1 MSQFDEYVR
10 TATKKDVV
18 YLAKHLRQDDVNE
31 AAAWGK
37 DPFAALVS
45 GFDNSTPC
53 LTFTDPEGNPAG
65 MFGVVPQ
72 GRWGAVW
79 MLGTN
84 AIERWPITFL
94 KRSKPWV
101 ERLNVIFPLL
111 YNVVDERNTV
121 HIAWLSWCGFE
132 FAQQRM
138 AYRGTSFK
146 YFARGGKRIV

>member
-1 MSQFDEYVR
+1 MAWVDEYVR
-10 TATKKDVV
+10 TATKKDVI

-45 GFDNSTPC
+45 GLENSTPC
-53 LTFTDPEGNPAG
+53 LTFIDPEGNPAG

-79 MLGTN
+79 MLGTD
-84 AIERWPITFL
+84 AIERWPIKFL